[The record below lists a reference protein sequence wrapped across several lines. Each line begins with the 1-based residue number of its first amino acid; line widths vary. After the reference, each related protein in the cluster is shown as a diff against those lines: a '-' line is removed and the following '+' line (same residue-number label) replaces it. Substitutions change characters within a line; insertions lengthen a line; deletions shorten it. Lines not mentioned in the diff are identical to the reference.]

1 MTGTPSFIVAKL
13 IELDILDLLSQSQL
27 ATMNLLV
34 PLIHPYITAIIF
46 IVVVVIDAIVEADQ

>member
-27 ATMNLLV
+27 ATKNLLV
-34 PLIHPYITAIIF
+34 PLIHPDIAAIIF
-46 IVVVVIDAIVEADQ
+46 IVVVIIDAIVEAGQ

>member
-1 MTGTPSFIVAKL
+1 
-13 IELDILDLLSQSQL
+13 LLSQSQL